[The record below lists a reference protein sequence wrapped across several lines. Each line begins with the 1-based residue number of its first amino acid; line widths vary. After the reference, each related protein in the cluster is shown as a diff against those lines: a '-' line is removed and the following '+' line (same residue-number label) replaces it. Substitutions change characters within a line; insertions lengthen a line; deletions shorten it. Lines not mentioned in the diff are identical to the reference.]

1 MSLSRDFKTPFLGHW
16 PHFSASRAVC
26 HVLPISHYKT
36 MPYSSDSFKINQI
49 SNISINSIA
58 TKEEVIFLYKAI
70 LHLKWLTNEPELYRK
85 QLSKLEQNRIQV
97 ENHEFIIQVS
107 VFLSTI
113 YGLNV
118 LPIVIYQNISKL
130 KYNSSLK
137 KTPTLVDLQW

>member
-1 MSLSRDFKTPFLGHW
+1 MSLSRDFKTTFLGHW
-16 PHFSASRAVC
+16 PPFSASRAVC

-70 LHLKWLTNEPELYRK
+70 LHLKWLTNELELYRK

-118 LPIVIYQNISKL
+118 LPIVIYQNISKI

>member
-1 MSLSRDFKTPFLGHW
+1 MK
-16 PHFSASRAVC
+16 
-26 HVLPISHYKT
+26 
-36 MPYSSDSFKINQI
+36 YSFVQ
-49 SNISINSIA
+49 
-58 TKEEVIFLYKAI
+58 KEEVIFLYKAI
-70 LHLKWLTNEPELYRK
+70 LHLKWLTNELELYRK

-118 LPIVIYQNISKL
+118 LPIVIYQNISKI